1 MALHIGALTALTPYC
16 WVMVM
21 DLLHWVAQRIDED
34 ENLSEE
40 AGLLVLAALDSD
52 AALDTYLDGGGS
64 PTLPRPD
71 TIPESEP
78 EPAGAY
84 LVSVQVQGFRGIG
97 ERVTLALTPQPGFT
111 IISGRN
117 GQGSRAWPKRSKL
130 RSLVR
135 PTVGRTKLHSGRSN
149 GAISMTVARLR
160 YS

>member
-117 GQGSRAWPKRSKL
+117 GSGKSSLAEALEVALTGSTYRWKNKAAQWKE
-130 RSLVR
+130 
-135 PTVGRTKLHSGRSN
+135 H
-149 GAISMTVARLR
+149 
-160 YS
+160 